1 MVTRFVEAEKTT
13 MGGGGGGG
21 GQFASGPIRKVGGG
35 GGGRAVHFRSMGGDH
50 CQNSHPL
57 FNYQGGGVSEVVGG
71 VVKWGGGGVMQC
83 YRLWQGKSKF
93 HSIPIPISC
102 HTVGNQS
109 FSIVGV

>member
-1 MVTRFVEAEKTT
+1 
-13 MGGGGGGG
+13 MGGGGPGG
-21 GQFASGPIRKVGGG
+21 AVILE
-35 GGGRAVHFRSMGGDH
+35 GRHILERALLPPPPPPPPPTVPLRGMGGDH

-57 FNYQGGGVSEVVGG
+57 FNYQGGGGGGGVSEVG
-71 VVKWGGGGVMQC
+71 GGGGVMQC